1 MSYDEEQHK
10 RSRVVVETP
19 TARREVVQQQTVR
32 YPTEKRRGYSAGVVA
47 TVALLAIAATAI
59 IFLFLTNSRD
69 SSTDANV
76 NVRTTAATQPTPM
89 TQAPVVVQ
97 TPLTQPTPVI
107 IQQVPAPVTTT
118 QPAPVIVQAPPPD
131 TSTAT
136 TTAPTSPPATGAAG
150 TAPASGND
158 DSALQAKIDKAF
170 ADDPNVSAASVDA
183 LVVNGRVR
191 LTGTVNSDAL
201 KQRAER
207 LAYAV
212 KGVLGVDNKIV
223 VTGATP

>member
-32 YPTEKRRGYSAGVVA
+32 YPERRGYSAGILA
-47 TVALLAIAATAI
+47 TVALVAIATTAI
-59 IFLFLTNSRD
+59 IFLFLTNSGGDD
-69 SSTDANV
+69 STETNV
-76 NVRTTAATQPTPM
+76 NIRAATQPTPF

-97 TPLTQPTPVI
+97 TPMTQPTPII
-107 IQQVPAPVTTT
+107 IQQAPVTA
-118 QPAPVIVQAPPPD
+118 PAPIIIQAPPTTDP
-131 TSTAT
+131 AAPPT
-136 TTAPTSPPATGAAG
+136 TTAPAAPAAPPA
-150 TAPASGND
+150 SD
-158 DSALQAKIDKAF
+158 DTTLQQKIDTSF
-170 ADDPNVSAASVDA
+170 ADDATIAASNINA
-183 LVVNGRVR
+183 TVVNGRVR
-191 LTGTVNSDAL
+191 LSGTVSSDAV

-223 VTGATP
+223 VSPATP